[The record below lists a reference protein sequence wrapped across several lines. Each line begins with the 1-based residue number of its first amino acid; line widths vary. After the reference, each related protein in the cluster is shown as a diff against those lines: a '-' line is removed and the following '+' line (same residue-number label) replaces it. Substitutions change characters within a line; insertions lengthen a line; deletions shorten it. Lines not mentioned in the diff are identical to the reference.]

1 MRIGILTFHR
11 AYNCGAMLQAFALSV
26 VLKRMGHEVAFP
38 VTNHVGEGHR
48 FFVQDVPQGRH
59 GVEWIKSF
67 LGRLYYD
74 LTFRR
79 CRVSSASAYDCFRRA
94 NLPEVRCRPADFARK
109 FDCLVVGSDQVWAA
123 RHAGDALPL
132 FLGEELPDQLPRISY
147 AASAGDD
154 PMTDETWAR
163 VEKAVRR
170 FAAVSVREQVLA
182 DRLRSVRTAPV
193 ACVLDPTLLLTA
205 RDYEKVADGDV
216 PRGRYLYLYTLAP
229 TDYELDL
236 ARGLAQHLGVGF
248 FVSSV
253 SQPAF
258 VKAVVNGIDYS
269 VGPARML
276 NLIRHAEYVV
286 ASSFHG
292 TALALVMG
300 KKFVS
305 VVGRKD
311 VKSTRVGTLLGP
323 LGLAERIVV
332 PGEAID
338 CVDRKIRSE
347 IDGEAFSRLDGLR
360 ESSVNWL
367 SGALMGIRR

>member
-1 MRIGILTFHR
+1 MRIAILTFHR
-11 AYNCGAMLQAFALSV
+11 AYNCGAMLQAWALKT
-26 VLKRMGHEVAFP
+26 VLERMGDQVSFP
-38 VTNHVGEGHR
+38 QCNHVGEASR
-48 FFVQDVPQGRH
+48 FFVCEVPREKRGLDWVR
-59 GVEWIKSF
+59 SF
-67 LGRLYYD
+67 LGRLMLD
-74 LTFRR
+74 LLGRR
-79 CRVSSASAYDCFRRA
+79 ARPSSAAGYDAFRQA

-132 FLGEELPDQLPRISY
+132 FLGEGLPDQLPRISY

-154 PMTDETWAR
+154 PMSDEEWAR
-163 VEKAVRR
+163 VKKAVRR

-182 DRLRSVRTAPV
+182 DRLRSVRAAPV
-193 ACVLDPTLLLTA
+193 ACVLDPTLLLTS
-205 RDYEKVADGDV
+205 RDYEKVASGDV

-236 ARGLAQHLGVGF
+236 ARGLAKCLGVGL

-258 VKAVVNGIDYS
+258 EKAVANGIDYS

-276 NLIRHAEYVV
+276 NLIQNAEYVI

-292 TALALVMG
+292 TALALVMR

-311 VKSTRVGTLLGP
+311 ISSTRVGTLLGS
-323 LGLAERIVV
+323 LGLSERIVV

-338 CVDRKIRSE
+338 CVAEKVRVE
-347 IDGEAFSRLDGLR
+347 IDCEAFRRLDALR